1 MTAFIKVVKD
11 HEQHSQSEN
20 NDLEDFTKFNLD
32 DDKLLGMASLLV
44 DEGYGSFDRCY
55 NLIRC
60 LRGDLNKARDVL
72 SQFIFQESQFWYVK
86 YNINCGNYINKL
98 KNKQWIQYLKLY
110 KDVQYIDQGVVIC
123 LLVKPLLG
131 ISLNSKWHLKKDVKL
146 MIKEWKKKNKRHHKI
161 LMS

>member
-72 SQFIFQESQFWYVK
+72 SQFIFQESQF
-86 YNINCGNYINKL
+86 
-98 KNKQWIQYLKLY
+98 
-110 KDVQYIDQGVVIC
+110 
-123 LLVKPLLG
+123 
-131 ISLNSKWHLKKDVKL
+131 
-146 MIKEWKKKNKRHHKI
+146 
-161 LMS
+161 